1 MKGGWS
7 TLLVLSTA
15 LPALGAEP
23 CSAPCRQI
31 WSDAPLQIPRSIVP
45 AQVSPRV
52 PELDKA
58 SEQVDSGDFEEAVKT
73 LQQGLSQPDLTDDQ
87 LAEMYRLLGLAHLY
101 LGNEEKARD
110 AFEKLLQARPDYE
123 LPKSTPPKIRGLYAR
138 IKEDVK
144 KRRVR
149 PVTLSIPVIDPVP
162 GGQPVEIKAQI
173 EDLSL
178 GAKAKL
184 FFRRVGNQSYSSVDF
199 ARKKGSKE
207 DFAAVVP
214 AYEVPVEETGY
225 DIEYYVEVADAAQRR
240 LAGRGD
246 AFSPLSFKV
255 TPRVL
260 EGPAPEAYRP
270 WYKNP
275 LVWVGI
281 GVGVV
286 AAAAVT
292 TTVVVFA
299 TQKQTGT
306 LPITITIEGM

>member
-1 MKGGWS
+1 MKGGWL
-7 TLLVLSTA
+7 TLLVVSTA
-15 LPALGAEP
+15 LPALGVEP
-23 CSAPCRQI
+23 CPDPCRLV
-31 WSDAPLQIPRSIVP
+31 WSDTPLQAPVAMVP
-45 AQVSPRV
+45 GQVSPRM
-52 PELDKA
+52 PELDRA
-58 SEQVDSGDFEEAVKT
+58 TSQVDSGDFEEAIKT

-123 LPKSTPPKIRGLYAR
+123 LPKSAPPKIRGLYAR
-138 IKEDVK
+138 IKEDIK

-149 PVTLSIPVIDPVP
+149 PVTLSIPVLDPVN
-162 GGQPVEIKAQI
+162 GGHPVSIAAQI

-184 FFRRVGNQSYSSVDF
+184 FFRRAGNQSYSSVDF
-199 ARKKGSKE
+199 SRKKGSKE
-207 DFAAVVP
+207 DFSATVP
-214 AYEVPVEETGY
+214 AYELPVEETAY
-225 DIEYYVEVADAAQRR
+225 EIEYYVEVADAAQRR

-246 AFSPLSFKV
+246 AFSPLSFRV
-255 TPRVL
+255 NPRL
-260 EGPAPEAYRP
+260 AEGPPPELSSP

-275 LVWVGI
+275 WVWIGI
-281 GVGVV
+281 GVGV
-286 AAAAVT
+286 AAVT
-292 TTVVVFA
+292 TTVVVLA